1 MMTID
6 NHLMSAVYCRLCF
19 YYGVKQMAKQY
30 AKKFY
35 KSKAWQ
41 DCRSGYI
48 SSVQG
53 LCERCL
59 SKGKLR
65 PGKIV
70 HHIEYITQG
79 NIDDPFI
86 TLNWDNL
93 EYVCQDCHNDEHH
106 SAHST
111 VREDVTF
118 DDDGNLIPK

>member
-1 MMTID
+1 
-6 NHLMSAVYCRLCF
+6 
-19 YYGVKQMAKQY
+19 MAKEY

-41 DCRSGYI
+41 DCRAGYI

-70 HHIEYITQG
+70 HHIEYITPG

-106 SAHST
+106 RTHST

-118 DDDGNLIPK
+118 DDNGNLIPK